1 MSGFYTRAL
10 KYITSFV
17 ADLRSITGA
26 EHDHCKLK
34 TRFEMFRKS
43 NLNFV
48 LICLLLQSTASASVK
63 PKNFSGVK
71 SNFSNSHDL
80 PETVDQTFNINNWGL
95 GKIERK
101 LLLDIKAKVDSFFSK
116 CKATV
121 SECPKGW
128 VSRGKSCY
136 LVIDVRVL
144 KWSEAR
150 RTCQNLGGDLAVIK
164 SANENKFIFDLV
176 KKQKTVTS
184 YGVWL
189 GLYRK
194 ADNKFYWVDGTPEAG
209 QYSTWAKGEPS
220 SFSEKCALMYGATS
234 LQGTW
239 NDLSCNRSYSRDNPV
254 ILCQK
259 KAN

>member
-1 MSGFYTRAL
+1 MLLITSVEKKAIKELESFSCFQEPTSGFYTWAL

-48 LICLLLQSTASASVK
+48 LICLLFQSTASASVK

-116 CKATV
+116 CKGMFEHLNIGAST
-121 SECPKGW
+121 
-128 VSRGKSCY
+128 GKIISMVLGKFLRSSFMIFLLQLSHFC
-136 LVIDVRVL
+136 LLLFQRPFQSVQKAGFRVE
-144 KWSEAR
+144 SH
-150 RTCQNLGGDLAVIK
+150 
-164 SANENKFIFDLV
+164 
-176 KKQKTVTS
+176 VTS
-184 YGVWL
+184 
-189 GLYRK
+189 
-194 ADNKFYWVDGTPEAG
+194 
-209 QYSTWAKGEPS
+209 
-220 SFSEKCALMYGATS
+220 
-234 LQGTW
+234 
-239 NDLSCNRSYSRDNPV
+239 
-254 ILCQK
+254 
-259 KAN
+259 

>member
-1 MSGFYTRAL
+1 MNHFHVFRSLRQGFIL
-10 KYITSFV
+10 GHSKYITSFV

-116 CKATV
+116 CKGMFEHLNIGAST
-121 SECPKGW
+121 
-128 VSRGKSCY
+128 GKIISMALGKFFRSSFMIFLLQLSHFC
-136 LVIDVRVL
+136 LLLFQRPFQSVQKAGFRVE
-144 KWSEAR
+144 SH
-150 RTCQNLGGDLAVIK
+150 
-164 SANENKFIFDLV
+164 
-176 KKQKTVTS
+176 VTS
-184 YGVWL
+184 
-189 GLYRK
+189 
-194 ADNKFYWVDGTPEAG
+194 
-209 QYSTWAKGEPS
+209 
-220 SFSEKCALMYGATS
+220 
-234 LQGTW
+234 
-239 NDLSCNRSYSRDNPV
+239 
-254 ILCQK
+254 
-259 KAN
+259 

>member
-1 MSGFYTRAL
+1 MLLITSVEKKAIKELESFSCFQEPTSGFYTWAL

-17 ADLRSITGA
+17 ADLRPITGA

-48 LICLLLQSTASASVK
+48 LICLLLQ

-116 CKATV
+116 CKGMFEHLNIGAST
-121 SECPKGW
+121 
-128 VSRGKSCY
+128 GKIISMVLGKFLRSSFMIFLLQLSHFC
-136 LVIDVRVL
+136 LLLFQRPFQSVQKAGFRVE
-144 KWSEAR
+144 SH
-150 RTCQNLGGDLAVIK
+150 
-164 SANENKFIFDLV
+164 
-176 KKQKTVTS
+176 VTS
-184 YGVWL
+184 
-189 GLYRK
+189 
-194 ADNKFYWVDGTPEAG
+194 
-209 QYSTWAKGEPS
+209 
-220 SFSEKCALMYGATS
+220 
-234 LQGTW
+234 
-239 NDLSCNRSYSRDNPV
+239 
-254 ILCQK
+254 
-259 KAN
+259 